1 MLHPSLGAPL
11 VRPSGHDP
19 AARIER
25 TLLGAAMSVMA
36 FVLERRLAQGPS
48 RGRSLAS
55 S

>member
-1 MLHPSLGAPL
+1 MPPTRDAAP
-11 VRPSGHDP
+11 RPRSVSGSDP
-19 AARIER
+19 AARLER

-36 FVLERRLAQGPS
+36 FVLERRLVAA